1 MLKIARTRWVIFFA
15 LTSMFVLGMSDNVRG
30 PLYPELL
37 RDFGLTN
44 SQGSFTFAIASF
56 AAMIGNACS
65 AWFIKKINLGQL
77 LSFSMF
83 CMMLGLFCMG
93 ISPGFYT
100 YLTAAFVFGFSMGT
114 VGVAQNLLVAENIDH
129 EKQTRAFSALHSFY
143 GFSSLLAPLLA
154 SRAPLW
160 VTEHYGQIPHLS
172 NWQSGF
178 FVIST
183 LALIIF
189 ISLVLVKPEPQLAA
203 HHEVENTVA
212 GVAKSPWN
220 VMLWFAGFFSFY
232 VMAEILVSSRLAL
245 YMRTYFAMDFE
256 QSSNYVTYFF
266 ICLLVGRLVFVL
278 KHFNMDLRKQLNIS
292 LVLAALTLGLG
303 LTVHP
308 LFLALTGLMMGPYY
322 PLSVVYISQM
332 TGVQKRRFL
341 TFTLSLQSLAV
352 IAMHVGVGMVT
363 DHWGLLPA
371 YSLGIVFLFGA
382 LLCLNLHPE
391 VKS

>member
-1 MLKIARTRWVIFFA
+1 
-15 LTSMFVLGMSDNVRG
+15 MFVLGMSDNIRG

-37 RDFGLTN
+37 RDFGLSN

-56 AAMIGNACS
+56 AAMLGNASS

-83 CMMLGLFCMG
+83 CMMLGLFFMG
-93 ISPGFYT
+93 VSPGFYA
-100 YLTAAFVFGFSMGT
+100 YLSAAFVFGFSMGT
-114 VGVAQNLLVAENIDH
+114 VGVAQNLLVAENIIH

-154 SRAPLW
+154 SRTPLW
-160 VTEHYGQIPHLS
+160 FSRNFGQLPHLS
-172 NWQSGF
+172 TWQSGF
-178 FVIST
+178 FVISA
-183 LALIIF
+183 LALFIF
-189 ISLVLVKPEPQLAA
+189 ISLLLIKPEPRLAA
-203 HHEVENTVA
+203 HHEVEITEA
-212 GVAKSPWN
+212 GTKSPWN

-266 ICLLVGRLVFVL
+266 ICLLIGRLVFVL
-278 KHFNMDLRKQLNIS
+278 KHFNMALRKQLNLS
-292 LVLAALTLGLG
+292 LFLAAVTLGLG
-303 LTVHP
+303 LSVHP

-332 TGVQKRRFL
+332 TGAQKRRFL

-352 IAMHVGVGMVT
+352 IAMHVGVGFVT
-363 DHWGLLPA
+363 DLWGLLPA
-371 YSLGIVFLFGA
+371 YSLGIVFLICA
-382 LLCLNLHPE
+382 LFCLNFHPVVRTEE